1 MAEGKGKR
9 VSERGVDMTI
19 DGNKLMMLLTDWWS
33 SSFGYEENEESKTI
47 KSIMDGIENNLEDL
61 KPEPCEDAP
70 SAQPTQSIAEWQKD
84 FREYINMLN
93 IPRDDYKGIMEYI
106 NDVPSAQPKI
116 LACGEG
122 ELDVPDTNAGDTI
135 MKEVFGL
142 IEDILDTLIEVG
154 NGTTDEMLHEAADE
168 LFRVRD
174 LLKKTVKDQ
183 EQEESEMEMRII
195 GVSRDHREL
204 ICSNGFRVVSGNG
217 EFDVETMNQQ
227 LEEAGLPPLKEIN
240 PEPLIHGEYLDNMAA
255 QYGIARDGRSDADLA
270 DAVYVSGK

>member
-1 MAEGKGKR
+1 
-9 VSERGVDMTI
+9 MTREELRDYVEEQRNLDIIPYHVYSTLI
-19 DGNKLMMLLTDWWS
+19 DGIDT
-33 SSFGYEENEESKTI
+33 
-47 KSIMDGIENNLEDL
+47 LEQ
-61 KPEPCEDAP
+61 EPCEDAP

-122 ELDVPDTNAGDTI
+122 ELDVSDTNAGDTI

-255 QYGIARDGRSDADLA
+255 QYGITRDGRSDADLA
-270 DAVYVSGK
+270 DAVYVSRK